1 MCLCIVIYMCG
12 RLCLC
17 VHVWRP
23 KINIQIF
30 LCPACSLLVSP
41 LLSSPFHSF
50 PLSLSAPILPF
61 SFFSLSSPPLL
72 SLRWD
77 LPLNPGLAITLD
89 WLASETQY
97 LPVPTLPPV
106 LGLQMNAAVPR
117 FHVCSGHVHSDPHG
131 YSTSILYTGPSLSN
145 V

>member
-1 MCLCIVIYMCG
+1 MHSNIYVWETLSMCSCVKAKGKHPDLP
-12 RLCLC
+12 LFCLFSS
-17 VHVWRP
+17 V
-23 KINIQIF
+23 
-30 LCPACSLLVSP
+30 LS

-50 PLSLSAPILPF
+50 PLPLSSPILPF
-61 SFFSLSSPPLL
+61 FFFSLYSPPLL
-72 SLRWD
+72 YLRWD
-77 LPLNPGLAITLD
+77 LPLNPGLAIRLD

-106 LGLQMNAAVPR
+106 LELQMNAAVPR

-131 YSTSILYTGPSLSN
+131 YSTSILYAGPSLSH